1 VKVPARM
8 ERSKRKCLES
18 FQVEKVICSYSK
30 SKKMKLD
37 ESSNE
42 KSELIIVK
50 VEPLAFLKKEEED
63 DSNKSPNEDFS
74 TVEESN
80 ESPNKD
86 LLTVE
91 ESNKRPNKDFTI
103 VEESN
108 KSPNKDFSIV
118 EESNKCPKC
127 SISYKSKA
135 SIKNHIQ
142 VCKSEDLNQVIL

>member
-18 FQVEKVICSYSK
+18 FQVKKVICSYSK
-30 SKKMKLD
+30 SKKIKLD

-50 VEPLAFLKKEEED
+50 VEPLAFIKKEEED
-63 DSNKSPNEDFS
+63 ESNKSPNEDFS
-74 TVEESN
+74 
-80 ESPNKD
+80 
-86 LLTVE
+86 
-91 ESNKRPNKDFTI
+91 I

-108 KSPNKDFSIV
+108 KCPNEEFSIAANKDFTIV